1 MEPLKINTS
10 SSRQVLD
17 VTDLIAKSLGAGGI
31 AEGVCHLFLRHT
43 SASLTVADLDPGTD
57 LDFLDAY
64 EAMAPKLRYRHPHDP
79 THLPDHLWSATIGVS
94 LCVPFSAGRLLL
106 GEWQRI
112 VLIEFDGPKEREV
125 VVTLTAER

>member
-1 MEPLKINTS
+1 METLKINTS
-10 SSRQVLD
+10 NSRQVLD
-17 VTDLIAKSLGAGGI
+17 VTDHVAKVLVAGGI

-43 SASLTVADLDPGTD
+43 SAALTVADLDPGTD

-79 THLPDHLWSATIGVS
+79 AHLPDHLWSATIGVS
-94 LCVPFSAGRLLL
+94 LCVPFAAGKLLL

-112 VLIEFDGPKEREV
+112 VLIEFDGPKEREMI
-125 VVTLTAER
+125 VTLTTGR